1 VPYKRVYKN
10 AVIESIDVE
19 NLHKRYQHFLD
30 TLTDHEDRIVS
41 VNYQTAVT
49 SLEGE
54 NWNPAVL
61 YSIVVTHSSVV
72 WEDDDSGEVKNE

>member
-1 VPYKRVYKN
+1 MAYKRVYKN
-10 AVIESIDVE
+10 AVIESIKPE
-19 NLHKRYQHFLD
+19 ALQRRYQQFLD

-54 NWNPAVL
+54 NWNSTVL
-61 YSIVVTHSSVV
+61 YSIVVTHSSVEWV
-72 WEDDDSGEVKNE
+72 DTGSGEVKNQ